1 MSESNQTH
9 ARLSASGAH
18 RWINC
23 TPSVKAEERYPET
36 RSEYAEEGRLAH
48 EFAELRI
55 LKFISPMGQGEY
67 NSRLKALQTKPL
79 YQPEM
84 LGHAETYFDHIAK
97 IAHSFT
103 SAPYIAVEKRV
114 NFGQYVPDG
123 FGTCDCVMIGTN
135 TLYVFDYKYGKG
147 VPVSAE
153 RNPQMMLYALGAY
166 DSYSFL
172 FAIDRVVMTIVQPRL
187 DDGIS
192 SFEMSV
198 TDLLAWG
205 ESIKPIAQQA
215 YNGEGEFKSGE
226 WCRFCRAKALC
237 RARADFNLSLESYNR
252 AKPPALSNAEV
263 GEILKRAEDLAAW
276 AKDLKE
282 YALTELLKGG
292 EVSGWKAVE
301 GKSNRAFTDTDK
313 VVKAVTA
320 AGYDEALCYKREP
333 LTLTKFEELLGK
345 ADFKKILSGFVIKP
359 PGKPTLAPESDK
371 REAITRMTAEQ
382 AFGNAM
388 NG

>member
-1 MSESNQTH
+1 M
-9 ARLSASGAH
+9 
-18 RWINC
+18 
-23 TPSVKAEERYPET
+23 
-36 RSEYAEEGRLAH
+36 
-48 EFAELRI
+48 
-55 LKFISPMGQGEY
+55 LKFITPMGRGEY
-67 NSRLKALQTKPL
+67 DSRLKVLESNPQYK
-79 YQPEM
+79 PEM
-84 LGHAETYFDHIAK
+84 QMHAETYFNTIAK

-114 NFGQYVPDG
+114 NFGNYVPDG

-166 DSYSFL
+166 DAYSFL
-172 FAIDRVVMTIVQPRL
+172 FAITRVVMAIIQPRL

-205 ESIKPIAQQA
+205 ESIKPIAQRA
-215 YNGEGEFKSGE
+215 YNGEGEFKSGD
-226 WCRFCRAKALC
+226 WCKFCRAKAQC
-237 RARADFNLSLESYNR
+237 RARADFNLMLEQYHQ
-252 AKPPALSNAEV
+252 AKPPALSNEEV

-276 AKDLKE
+276 AKDIKE
-282 YALTELLKGG
+282 YALSAILKG
-292 EVSGWKAVE
+292 EEIPGWKAVE
-301 GKSNRAFTDTDK
+301 GRSNRAFTDTDK
-313 VVKAVTA
+313 VVKTVTA

-345 ADFKKILSGFVIKP
+345 ADFKKILSSFVIKP

-371 REAITRMTAEQ
+371 RQAIGAQ
-382 AFGNAM
+382 SVIDDFGPAVNS
-388 NG
+388 

>member
-1 MSESNQTH
+1 MSESNKSH

-23 TPSVKAEERYPET
+23 TPSVKAEEQYPET

-48 EFAELRI
+48 DVAELRM
-55 LKFISPMGQGEY
+55 LKFITPMGRGEY
-67 NSRLKALQTKPL
+67 DSRLKVLESNPQYK
-79 YQPEM
+79 PEM
-84 LGHAETYFDHIAK
+84 QMHAETYFNTIAK

-114 NFGQYVPDG
+114 NFGSYVPDG
-123 FGTCDCVMIGTN
+123 FGTCDCTMIGAN

-166 DSYSFL
+166 NAYSFL
-172 FAIDRVVMTIVQPRL
+172 FAIDRVVMTIIQPRL

-205 ESIKPIAQQA
+205 ESIKPIAQRA
-215 YNGEGEFKSGE
+215 YNGEGEFKSGD
-226 WCRFCRAKALC
+226 WCKFCRAKAQC
-237 RARADFNLSLESYNR
+237 RARADFNLMLEQYHQ
-252 AKPPALSNAEV
+252 AKPPALSNEEV

-276 AKDLKE
+276 AKDIKE
-282 YALTELLKGG
+282 YALSAILKG
-292 EVSGWKAVE
+292 EEIPGWKAVE
-301 GKSNRAFTDTDK
+301 GRSNRAFTDTDK
-313 VVKAVTA
+313 VVKTVTA

-345 ADFKKILSGFVIKP
+345 ADFKKILSSFVIKP

-371 REAITRMTAEQ
+371 RQAIGAQ
-382 AFGNAM
+382 SVIDDFGPAVNS
-388 NG
+388 